1 MAIFFGDDFEEKEE
15 AKALMKSLAKFLE
28 KLGNL
33 ELENVEIRAEELTFI
48 LQPMVG
54 VMAQSPQLAPR
65 VEKAIETLLKVEF
78 SPPIE
83 TYPGEV
89 VEVQI
94 GATRSDGGSR
104 KKVVKIGG
112 EKTMP
117 FYSFEV
123 LNPNKP
129 AFAMDLFDMPVALA
143 KSVKQHFEDVMHDPA
158 EWAKRLVEDFGAEIV
173 SLNLISTDPLIKDTS
188 PKEAAKT
195 VERVLQAVDVPLIIG
210 GSGNKA
216 KDPMVLEAAAEVASG
231 ERCVLNSANIDNDY
245 KRIARAA
252 KQYGHIVVAF
262 TPMDINNQ
270 KKLNRLL
277 LDEGLSK
284 EQIIIDPTTAALG
297 YGLDYTLSLMERIK
311 LAGLLGDSDLQMP
324 ILASTSNSWGA
335 REAWMKSEEWGPKE
349 YRGPLWE
356 TVTTITAMMAGGD
369 LFMLSHP
376 ATIRIA
382 KRLVE
387 NLYGEVDADQRI
399 QDWITDI
406 GL

>member
-1 MAIFFGDDFEEKEE
+1 MAVFFGDDYEEKEE
-15 AKALMKSLAKFLE
+15 AKALIKSLAKLIE
-28 KLGNL
+28 KLGDL
-33 ELENVEIRAEELTFI
+33 EIENVEIRAEELTLI
-48 LQPMVG
+48 LQPMIG
-54 VMAQSPQLAPR
+54 VMAQAPQLLPK
-65 VEKAIETLLKVEF
+65 VEKAIETLLKTEF

-83 TYPGEV
+83 TYPGQIA
-89 VEVQI
+89 EVQI

-104 KKVVKIGG
+104 KKVVRIGG

-117 FYSFEV
+117 FYSFEA
-123 LNPNKP
+123 LNPNRL
-129 AFAMDLFDMPVALA
+129 AFAMDVFDMPVALA

-158 EWAKRLVEDFGAEIV
+158 DWAKRCVEDFGAEII

-188 PKEAAKT
+188 TKDAAKT
-195 VERVLQAVDVPLIIG
+195 VERVLQAIDVPLIIG

-216 KDPMVLEAAAEVASG
+216 KDPYVLEAAAEVASG
-231 ERCVLNSANIDNDY
+231 ERCVLNSANVDNDY

-252 KQYGHIVVAF
+252 KKYGHIVVAF

-335 REAWMKSEEWGPKE
+335 REAWMKSEEWGPRE

-376 ATIRIA
+376 ATVRVI
-382 KRLVE
+382 KGLME
-387 NLYGEVDADQRI
+387 DLYGEVDTDQRI

-406 GL
+406 GM